1 MPENQNNLQ
10 NNQENKE
17 VLLSVKDM
25 SICFGKGKYLFKA
38 VDNVSFDIYKGET
51 FGLVGESGSGK
62 TTIGRAIIRI
72 NPTTSGQVVFKGKKI
87 NGKID
92 KQLDRDVTRQIQMIF
107 QDPMASLNER
117 AKVDYIVSEGLL
129 NGEKIPE
136 AERKAR
142 VEKALSE
149 VGLLPE
155 FASRF
160 PHEFSGDQRQR
171 IGIAR
176 ALIMQPEFII
186 ADEPISALDVSIR
199 AQVLNL
205 LAELQKERGLTYLFI
220 SHDLSV
226 MRFICDRI
234 AVIHKGVLVELAETE
249 KLFAHPLHPYTRAL
263 LSAIPLPDPAREKNK
278 VLEVYDPTQHD
289 YSTDK
294 PSWVEIEEGHFVWGN
309 EKELS
314 KYREMLKA

>member
-1 MPENQNNLQ
+1 MHDNR
-10 NNQENKE
+10 E
-17 VLLSVKDM
+17 VLLSVRNMDV
-25 SICFGKGKYLFKA
+25 CFGKKKKPFKA

-72 NPTTSGQVVFKGKKI
+72 NPTTAGEVIFKGEKI
-87 NGKID
+87 NGKIS
-92 KQLDRDVTRQIQMIF
+92 KELDRRVTREIQMIF

-117 AKVDYIVSEGLL
+117 AKVDYIVSEGLYS
-129 NGEKIPE
+129 GEHIPE
-136 AERKAR
+136 EERKLK
-142 VEKALSE
+142 VEKALAE

-160 PHEFSGDQRQR
+160 PHEFSGGQRQR
-171 IGIAR
+171 IGVAR
-176 ALIMQPEFII
+176 ALIMQPDFII

-205 LAELQKERGLTYLFI
+205 LSVLQKERQLTYLFI

-289 YSTDK
+289 YTVDK
-294 PSWVEIEEGHFVWGN
+294 PQWVEIEEGHMVWGN
-309 EKELS
+309 EKELK

>member
-1 MPENQNNLQ
+1 ML
-10 NNQENKE
+10 KARG
-17 VLLSVKDM
+17 L
-25 SICFGKGKYLFKA
+25 GKIRKR
-38 VDNVSFDIYKGET
+38 
-51 FGLVGESGSGK
+51 GSGGI
-62 TTIGRAIIRI
+62 T
-72 NPTTSGQVVFKGKKI
+72 
-87 NGKID
+87 
-92 KQLDRDVTRQIQMIF
+92 KQQRK
-107 QDPMASLNER
+107 E
-117 AKVDYIVSEGLL
+117 KVQ
-129 NGEKIPE
+129 
-136 AERKAR
+136 
-142 VEKALSE
+142 KALAD

-160 PHEFSGDQRQR
+160 PHEFSGGQRQR
-171 IGIAR
+171 IGVAR
-176 ALIMQPEFII
+176 ALIMQPDFII

-205 LAELQKERGLTYLFI
+205 LSELQKERGLTYLFI

-278 VLEVYDPTQHD
+278 VLEVYDPSQHD
-289 YSTDK
+289 YSVDK

-309 EKELS
+309 EPELN
-314 KYREMLKA
+314 KYRDMLKA

>member
-1 MPENQNNLQ
+1 MPENQN
-10 NNQENKE
+10 NKE
-17 VLLSVKDM
+17 VLLSVRDM

-38 VDNVSFDIYKGET
+38 VDNVSFDVYKGET

-72 NPTTSGQVVFKGKKI
+72 NPTTSGEVIFKGEKI
-87 NGKID
+87 NGKIS
-92 KQLDRDVTRQIQMIF
+92 KELDRRVTREIQMIF

-117 AKVDYIVSEGLL
+117 AKVDYIVSEGLYS
-129 NGEKIPE
+129 GEKIPE
-136 AERKAR
+136 SERKAR
-142 VEKALSE
+142 VEKALAE

-160 PHEFSGDQRQR
+160 PHEFSGGQRQR
-171 IGIAR
+171 IGVAR
-176 ALIMQPEFII
+176 ALIMQPDFII

-289 YSTDK
+289 YTVQK

-309 EKELS
+309 EPELK
-314 KYREMLKA
+314 KYRDMLNA

>member
-1 MPENQNNLQ
+1 MNSEQKPLL
-10 NNQENKE
+10 E
-17 VLLSVKDM
+17 VRDLVVQFGDRRHPFTAVK
-25 SICFGKGKYLFKA
+25 G
-38 VDNVSFDIYKGET
+38 VSFAIYKGET

-62 TTIGRAIIRI
+62 TTIGRTIIRV
-72 NPTTSGQVVFKGKKI
+72 NPAASGEILYDGERISGKVSREM
-87 NGKID
+87 
-92 KQLDRDVTRQIQMIF
+92 DRTITRKIQMIF

-117 AKVDYIVSEGLL
+117 AKVDYIVSEGLYNL
-129 NGEKIPE
+129 GTHFTEE
-136 AERKAR
+136 ERRAR
-142 VEKALSE
+142 VAQTLSD

-160 PHEFSGDQRQR
+160 PHEFSGGQRQR

-176 ALIMQPEFII
+176 ALIMAPEFII

-205 LAELQKERGLTYLFI
+205 LSQLQRQRGLTYLFI

-234 AVIHKGVLVELAETE
+234 AVIHLGRIVELAETE

-263 LSAIPLPDPAREKNK
+263 LSAIPLPDPEAEKHK
-278 VLEVYDPTQHD
+278 VLEVYDPSCHHYEQD
-289 YSTDK
+289 
-294 PSWVEIEEGHFVWGN
+294 PPAWCEAENGHFVLAN
-309 EKELS
+309 
-314 KYREMLKA
+314 REEMEVYQSVLWA

>member
-1 MPENQNNLQ
+1 MTDNREI
-10 NNQENKE
+10 
-17 VLLSVKDM
+17 LLSVKNMDV
-25 SICFGKGKYLFKA
+25 CFGKRKNRFKA
-38 VDNVSFDIYKGET
+38 VNNVSFDIYKGET

-72 NPTTSGQVVFKGKKI
+72 NPTTSGDVIFKGKKI
-87 NGKID
+87 NGKIS
-92 KQLDRDVTRQIQMIF
+92 KELDRQVTREIQMIF

-117 AKVDYIVSEGLL
+117 AKVDYIVSEGLFS
-129 NGEKIPE
+129 GERIPE
-136 AERKAR
+136 AERKAK
-142 VEKALSE
+142 VAKALAE

-160 PHEFSGDQRQR
+160 PHEFSGGQRQR
-171 IGIAR
+171 IGVAR
-176 ALIMQPEFII
+176 ALIMQPDFII

-205 LAELQKERGLTYLFI
+205 LSVLQKERGLTYLFI

-289 YSTDK
+289 YSVDK
-294 PSWVEIEEGHFVWGN
+294 PQWVEIEPGHMVWGN
-309 EKELS
+309 EAELK
-314 KYREMLKA
+314 KYREIVSK

>member
-1 MPENQNNLQ
+1 MTDQQREI
-10 NNQENKE
+10 
-17 VLLSVKDM
+17 LLSVRNMDV
-25 SICFGKGKYLFKA
+25 CFGKKRKPFKA
-38 VDNVSFDIYKGET
+38 VNNVSFDIYKGET

-62 TTIGRAIIRI
+62 TTIGRAIARI
-72 NPTTSGQVVFKGKKI
+72 NPTTAGEVIFKGEKI
-87 NGKID
+87 NGKISR
-92 KQLDRDVTRQIQMIF
+92 QLDRQVTRQIQMIF

-117 AKVDYIVSEGLL
+117 AKVDYIVSEGLYS
-129 NGEKIPE
+129 GERISE
-136 AERKAR
+136 SERKAR
-142 VEKALSE
+142 VEKALAE

-155 FASRF
+155 FATRF
-160 PHEFSGDQRQR
+160 PHEFSGGQRQR
-171 IGIAR
+171 IGVAR

-205 LAELQKERGLTYLFI
+205 LSKLQQEHGLTYLFI

-249 KLFAHPLHPYTRAL
+249 KLFAHPLHPYTKAL

-278 VLEVYDPTQHD
+278 KLEVYDTDQHH
-289 YSTDK
+289 YKTDK
-294 PSWVEIEEGHFVWGN
+294 PSWVEIEPGHMVWANN
-309 EKELS
+309 EEVE
-314 KYREMLKA
+314 KYRKILNA

>member
-1 MPENQNNLQ
+1 MTDSQREI
-10 NNQENKE
+10 
-17 VLLSVKDM
+17 LLSVKHLDV
-25 SICFGKGKYLFKA
+25 CFGKRRNRFKA
-38 VDNVSFDIYKGET
+38 VNNVSFDIYRGET

-62 TTIGRAIIRI
+62 TTIGRAIARI
-72 NPTTSGQVVFKGKKI
+72 NPTTAGEIIFKGQKI
-87 NGKID
+87 NGKISR
-92 KQLDRDVTRQIQMIF
+92 QLDRQVTRQIQMIF

-117 AKVDYIVSEGLL
+117 AKVDYIVSEGLYS
-129 NGEKIPE
+129 GDRIPE
-136 AERKAR
+136 AERKAK
-142 VEKALSE
+142 VEKALAE

-155 FASRF
+155 FATRF
-160 PHEFSGDQRQR
+160 PHEFSGGQRQR
-171 IGIAR
+171 IGVAR

-205 LAELQKERGLTYLFI
+205 LSDLQRERGLTYLFI

-249 KLFAHPLHPYTRAL
+249 KLFAHPMHPYTRAL

-278 VLEVYDPTQHD
+278 KLLVYDPSQHH
-289 YSTDK
+289 YETDQ
-294 PSWVEIEEGHFVWGN
+294 PAWIEIEPDHMVWAN
-309 EKELS
+309 QQEADE
-314 KYREMLKA
+314 YRRILNA